1 MKVIQ
6 RMDHVL
12 AMIESGVILV
22 GFILLVLLIVINIL
36 SRNIFHFP
44 SHAFFEAVPHLVLW
58 LAMMGASL
66 GLQQRRHIRLE
77 LVLRHCGKT
86 VRKWAA
92 VMVNLF
98 GLAVMAILM
107 AVAVAFVKN
116 EIAMFGAMG
125 RWAFIFPVFFGLA
138 AFRYLVGIMVPAPDN
153 ATADIHAMR
162 NLNR

>member
-12 AMIESGVILV
+12 AVIESGVIIV
-22 GFILLVLLIVINIL
+22 GFTLLVLLIVINIM

-44 SHAFFEAVPHLVLW
+44 SHVFFEAVPHLVLW

-77 LVLRHCGKT
+77 LVLRHCGEP

-92 VMVNLF
+92 LTVNLF
-98 GLAVMAILM
+98 GLAVMAILLV
-107 AVAVAFVKN
+107 VAIAFVKN
-116 EIAMFGAMG
+116 EISMFGDMG
-125 RWAFIFPVFFGLA
+125 RWAVIFPVFFGLA
-138 AFRYLVGIMVPAPDN
+138 AFRYLAGILVPAPDN
-153 ATADIHAMR
+153 AAADNRAMK
-162 NLNR
+162 